1 MQKLEHI
8 GSINRSLAP
17 EYIKYKEIE
26 IILRSASRAAVDG
39 EIWVEVAVN
48 SQFASQAASDSCL
61 QSKPSSRKGPV
72 APLLSVKARLSANYW
87 FEKYFIFSFKIHLHK
102 KVKKGVVLS
111 LVLKVSVF
119 VTRKWPTR
127 PEIVSGIVTG
137 DTQVRAIGQFF
148 LCPRSLNKSSR
159 GLFPSFSFLKWR
171 I

>member
-1 MQKLEHI
+1 MQKLQHI

-17 EYIKYKEIE
+17 KYIKYKEIE

-39 EIWVEVAVN
+39 EIWVEVAVT

-61 QSKPSSRKGPV
+61 QNETRKGPV
-72 APLLSVKARLSANYW
+72 APLLSGKARLSANYW
-87 FEKYFIFSFKIHLHK
+87 FKKYFIFSFKIHLHK

-127 PEIVSGIVTG
+127 PEIVPEIVSG
-137 DTQVRAIGQFF
+137 DTQVRYWPI
-148 LCPRSLNKSSR
+148 
-159 GLFPSFSFLKWR
+159 FPLP
-171 I
+171 

>member
-1 MQKLEHI
+1 MQTIDMK
-8 GSINRSLAP
+8 N
-17 EYIKYKEIE
+17 
-26 IILRSASRAAVDG
+26 ILHSHS
-39 EIWVEVAVN
+39 N
-48 SQFASQAASDSCL
+48 KS
-61 QSKPSSRKGPV
+61 
-72 APLLSVKARLSANYW
+72 
-87 FEKYFIFSFKIHLHK
+87 HLHK

-127 PEIVSGIVTG
+127 PEIVSGMVTG